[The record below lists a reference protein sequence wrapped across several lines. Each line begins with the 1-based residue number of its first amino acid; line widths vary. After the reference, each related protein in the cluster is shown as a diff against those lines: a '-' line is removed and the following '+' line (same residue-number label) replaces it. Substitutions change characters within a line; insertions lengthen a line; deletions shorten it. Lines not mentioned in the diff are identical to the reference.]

1 MHCDIVVSAGPG
13 IVEAVGGNVAD
24 AVTLARWPADGEGR
38 VLAPLLV
45 VMENRLGRLPPWGS
59 LTLSS
64 R

>member
-1 MHCDIVVSAGPG
+1 MRRVEAHGSPG

-24 AVTLARWPADGEGR
+24 AVTLARWPADAEGR
-38 VLAPLLV
+38 VLAPFLV
-45 VMENRLGRLPPWGS
+45 VMENRLGRTPPWGA